1 MPPYRAGSSADTYRR
16 DVTSRVHAIHVAPGR
31 RIPTRSVDSVE
42 AESGVGLVGDR
53 YHGSRHRH
61 VTVQALDDLAT
72 AAEVLGRPVDPGLTR
87 RTITLTT
94 GPIPTRPG
102 ERMRIAGVELEVVR
116 IAAPCRLLDD
126 WLGPGAMQA
135 LRSPRGGTVFR
146 LLSSGTI
153 RVGDAVAAG
162 TS

>member
-1 MPPYRAGSSADTYRR
+1 MTRAVAGPTYGRGVSSRVASIHLAPGAGSRR
-16 DVTSRVHAIHVAPGR
+16 SPCQ
-31 RIPTRSVDSVE
+31 SVE
-42 AESGVGLVGDR
+42 AEAGVGLVGDR
-53 YHGSRHRH
+53 YHGTKHRH
-61 VTVQALDDLAT
+61 VTVQALDDLAA
-72 AAEVLGRPVDPGLTR
+72 AAEVLGRPVDPALTR
-87 RTITLTT
+87 RNITLDH

-102 ERMRIAGVELEVVR
+102 ERMTIGDVELEVVR

-146 LLSSGTI
+146 LLGSGTI
-153 RVGDAVAAG
+153 SVGDEVEVQTR

>member
-1 MPPYRAGSSADTYRR
+1 MSP
-16 DVTSRVHAIHVAPGR
+16 RVHSIHLAPGR
-31 RIPTRSVDSVE
+31 RLPTKAVQQVE
-42 AESGVGLVGDR
+42 AEAGVGLVGDR

-61 VTVQALDDLAT
+61 VTVQALDDLEA

-87 RTITLTT
+87 RNLTLDA

-102 ERMRIAGVELEVVR
+102 ERLQIGDVELEVVR

-135 LRSPRGGTVFR
+135 LKSPRGGTVFR
-146 LLSSGTI
+146 LLTSGTI
-153 RVGDAVAAG
+153 TVGDEATWA
-162 TS
+162 

>member
-1 MPPYRAGSSADTYRR
+1 MS
-16 DVTSRVHAIHVAPGR
+16 SRVHSIHLAPGR
-31 RIPTRSVDSVE
+31 KIPTKSVPSVE
-42 AESGVGLVGDR
+42 AEAGTGLVGDR
-53 YHGSRHRH
+53 YHGTKHRH
-61 VTVQALDDLAT
+61 VTVQALDDLAV
-72 AAEVLGRPVDPGLTR
+72 AAEVLGRPVDPALTR
-87 RTITLTT
+87 RNITLDH

-102 ERMRIAGVELEVVR
+102 ERMTIGDVELEVVR

-146 LLSSGTI
+146 LLGSGTI
-153 RVGDAVAAG
+153 SVGDEVEVHTR

>member
-1 MPPYRAGSSADTYRR
+1 M
-16 DVTSRVHAIHVAPGR
+16 HAIHVAPGR
-31 RIPTRSVDSVE
+31 RIPTKSVESVE
-42 AESGVGLVGDR
+42 AEAGVGLVGDR
-53 YHGSRHRH
+53 YHGTRHRH
-61 VTVQALDDLAT
+61 VTVQALDDLTA

-87 RTITLTT
+87 RNITLDH

-102 ERMRIAGVELEVVR
+102 ERMTVAGVELEVVR
-116 IAAPCRLLDD
+116 TAAPCRLLDD

-153 RVGDAVAAG
+153 RVGDEAEA
-162 TS
+162 TDPS

>member
-1 MPPYRAGSSADTYRR
+1 MS
-16 DVTSRVHAIHVAPGR
+16 SRVHSIHLAPGR
-31 RIPTRSVDSVE
+31 KIPTRSVPSVE
-42 AESGVGLVGDR
+42 AEAGTGLVGDR
-53 YHGSRHRH
+53 YHGTKHRH
-61 VTVQALDDLAT
+61 VTVQALDDLAV
-72 AAEVLGRPVDPGLTR
+72 AAEVLGRPVDPALTR
-87 RTITLTT
+87 RNITLDQ

-102 ERMRIAGVELEVVR
+102 ERMTIGDVELEVVR

-146 LLSSGTI
+146 LLGSGTI
-153 RVGDAVAAG
+153 SVGDEVEVHTR